1 MKNSIIL
8 AMMAITFHVSGQDL
22 SGVSVDNMSDV
33 QIQSILSQGAARG
46 LSVDNGEALAI
57 SMGLPPE
64 EAKKFQNRV
73 KQLQGGATTDT
84 GGILAPTAS
93 AETEAEERAEGRIA
107 ATAMAAEK
115 QTVQNK
121 QASSVYGQQLF
132 RNGNLDVYERS
143 LDAKAPD
150 NYIIGAGDELTVSVS
165 GTAFFNA
172 TYSVDSRGRI
182 TMNQGGSLNLR
193 GLTFKQVERLIKA
206 RLRPYF
212 NMSSNEVNI
221 TLAYSRTITV
231 NIVGEVTQPGSYKLP
246 AINTAFNALIAAGG
260 PNNLGTLR
268 NIEVRRNGK
277 VIKTLDVY
285 EYLLNPDSHKDF
297 FLQDNDYLFVG
308 LPQAVVGIEGAVSR
322 PMRYELKQ
330 GESLQDLLTYA
341 GSRTANAFMDLVQVK
356 HLGASEVELIDVQAS
371 ELGQFVLTDL
381 DEVLVPVAQRSME
394 RFVNVM
400 GAVKQPGLYQYVEGM
415 SAKALIDLAGG
426 LHKDALLTRA
436 YVRYE
441 EEDKSSS
448 LVAFS
453 LSEADAMTLASKHEL
468 IVSFKPDV
476 DAGFTV
482 SIRGAVQTTS
492 DQPFSE
498 GMTLGD
504 MIQMAGG
511 LIPSADYSRIEISRL
526 KAFDDFVNGVNL
538 ASNIDVE
545 TISLP
550 SLVSRHD
557 LSDKV
562 LQFKLQPFDLIVVR
576 EIPEYHMQE
585 MVTLS
590 GEVRYPGAYPL
601 MHKDEQISS
610 VIERAGGVTS
620 YSDVANAAFTRATN
634 PNMVLHLDKALAKT
648 SSKFNYQLKPGD
660 EIHVPLNQSMVS
672 IIGNGHEKF
681 TYNQESVVNGPL
693 LNNAR
698 ANAYINRY
706 ALGFA
711 KKAHRSRLF
720 VSYPNGD
727 VDRTVNYGLF
737 LLYPKV
743 KPAGTIHIA
752 VRPEKEK
759 KNERDVEPLDMNQV
773 VATLAATMSSFATMY
788 MLITR

>member
-1 MKNSIIL
+1 
-8 AMMAITFHVSGQDL
+8 
-22 SGVSVDNMSDV
+22 
-33 QIQSILSQGAARG
+33 
-46 LSVDNGEALAI
+46 
-57 SMGLPPE
+57 
-64 EAKKFQNRV
+64 
-73 KQLQGGATTDT
+73 
-84 GGILAPTAS
+84 
-93 AETEAEERAEGRIA
+93 
-107 ATAMAAEK
+107 
-115 QTVQNK
+115 
-121 QASSVYGQQLF
+121 
-132 RNGNLDVYERS
+132 
-143 LDAKAPD
+143 
-150 NYIIGAGDELTVSVS
+150 
-165 GTAFFNA
+165 
-172 TYSVDSRGRI
+172 
-182 TMNQGGSLNLR
+182 
-193 GLTFKQVERLIKA
+193 
-206 RLRPYF
+206 
-212 NMSSNEVNI
+212 
-221 TLAYSRTITV
+221 
-231 NIVGEVTQPGSYKLP
+231 
-246 AINTAFNALIAAGG
+246 
-260 PNNLGTLR
+260 
-268 NIEVRRNGK
+268 
-277 VIKTLDVY
+277 
-285 EYLLNPDSHKDF
+285 
-297 FLQDNDYLFVG
+297 
-308 LPQAVVGIEGAVSR
+308 
-322 PMRYELKQ
+322 MRYELKQ
-330 GESLQDLLTYA
+330 GESLEDLLTYA

-356 HLGASEVELIDVQAS
+356 HLGTSEVELIDVQAS

-381 DEVLVPVAQRSME
+381 DEVMVPVAQRSME

-610 VIERAGGVTS
+610 VIERAGGLTS
-620 YSDVANAAFTRATN
+620 YSDVANAAFTRASN
-634 PNMVLHLDKALAKT
+634 PNMVLHLEDALAKT
-648 SSKFNYQLKPGD
+648 SSKFNYRLQPGD
-660 EIHVPLNQSMVS
+660 EIHVPLKQSMVS
-672 IIGNGHEKF
+672 IEGIGHEKYSF
-681 TYNQESVVNGPL
+681 NQNLVVNGPV
-693 LNNAR
+693 LNNKR

-727 VDRTVNYGLF
+727 VDRTVHYGLF

-743 KPAGTIHIA
+743 KPAGTIHILIK
-752 VRPEKEK
+752 PEKEK
-759 KNERDVEPLDMNQV
+759 KDDRDVEPLDINQV
-773 VATLAATMSSFATMY
+773 IGTLAATMSSFATMY